1 MDMIIKH
8 LAVAATVAAALSLG
22 AETVLNERTQ
32 SLAGVWRLCQADDP
46 AVACPVTVPG
56 DIHTAL
62 LAAKIIPDPYV
73 GANEYRTL
81 WVGRKDWN
89 YNRSFTVDAAL
100 LAAKSVVLRL
110 DEVDTF
116 CTILVNG
123 RVAGRTDNRFRRWD
137 LDVKALLH
145 PGENTIEARFE
156 SAEKKSEQLAD
167 QRGPDRFHIQNS
179 WAHHIMHVRKPQC
192 HGGWDWGIDLMT
204 AGLLGR
210 VELVATDLARI
221 DYVGCDARFAADDA
235 ICEVAVAADVF
246 SPAGGEAPFTVA
258 IGDAR
263 TTRTVRLEPGDNH
276 LTATV
281 TVDHPC
287 RWWPAGEGEQNLYP
301 LALSVGSAALERKIG
316 LRTIEVLSAPDA
328 APYPRT
334 GKQGNPMTFR
344 VNGRDIFAKG
354 VNWIPCD
361 AFESR
366 QTPTRYRNLL
376 ESCRAANMNMVRVW
390 GGGRFEGDAF
400 YEICDELGLLV
411 YQDFMFSCALYPDDE
426 PFYASVRAELAHQ
439 IRRLRDHPSIAV
451 WSGDNECISLLT
463 GDFGWPSEL
472 DRHVANFHRRTALS
486 ASMVAKYDPNRRF
499 WPSSPCRGTDEV
511 VRLTDYTRGDV
522 HNWRIWFGQR
532 PVWNY
537 WEFQPRFCSEFGA
550 QSMPSADV
558 AATFCSQEAIDHLL
572 PELLYHQ
579 KHPNGHRRLT
589 DFLRRHFF
597 APATSRDFI
606 YLTQACQALA
616 IRTATEY
623 WRTLRPWCMG
633 ILVWQLNDNWPVAS
647 WSSVDYGGKWKPLQY
662 QLKRSFAPLLVVAV
676 PTEKSYAAREGLP
689 KQNPYDDRDIAL
701 APYELALYA
710 VNDRNAAFDA
720 TLYLRCIG
728 FDGEVRSV
736 TNITAKLPPRSSVK
750 LGEMA
755 ETAFGD
761 IARRRGSFL
770 HLELSARGADGAVDH
785 AVNDWRFDEY
795 RYLKLQSANV
805 VAQAAERDGRW
816 TVTLSCERPAFEV
829 WVNADGIA
837 GEFDDNLITLLPGE
851 PRTLVFTPSNPAT
864 TFDVFRRSLTVRDAE
879 KSKAK

>member
-1 MDMIIKH
+1 MIIKH
-8 LAVAATVAAALSLG
+8 LAVAVTVAAALSLG

-81 WVGRKDWN
+81 WVGRKNWN

-281 TVDHPC
+281 IVDHPR

-390 GGGRFEGDAF
+390 GGGQFEHPAF
-400 YEICDELGLLV
+400 YQTCDELGIMIWH
-411 YQDFMFSCALYPDDE
+411 DFMFSCATYPGDE
-426 PFYASVRAELAHQ
+426 RFLDGVRREIRHQVKNLRDYAS
-439 IRRLRDHPSIAV
+439 IAL
-451 WSGDNECISLLT
+451 WCGDNECIGAAKWFDRDEKIRKENVQLCAARAK
-463 GDFGWPSEL
+463 EL
-472 DRHVANFHRRTALS
+472 DALCRECDPTRT
-486 ASMVAKYDPNRRF
+486 F
-499 WPSSPCRGTDEV
+499 WPSSPCLGPGN
-511 VRLTDYTRGDV
+511 YGDGWKDDSSGDM
-522 HNWRIWFGQR
+522 HYWRVWFGDE
-532 PVWNY
+532 PFDNY
-537 WEFQPRFCSEFGA
+537 YTVRPRFCSEFGF
-550 QSMPSADV
+550 QSYPSVETSLTYVSPDQLNPTAPD
-558 AATFCSQEAIDHLL
+558 FY
-572 PELLYHQ
+572 YHQ
-579 KHPNGHRRLT
+579 KCPNGNKYILRTMMRYFRFPKATKYVHYLSQVQQAMAIQTGVEHFRRT
-589 DFLRRHFF
+589 MPR
-597 APATSRDFI
+597 
-606 YLTQACQALA
+606 
-616 IRTATEY
+616 
-623 WRTLRPWCMG
+623 CMG
-633 ILVWQLNDNWPVAS
+633 AIYWQLCDNWPVAS
-647 WSSVDYGGKWKPLQY
+647 WSSIEYGGKWKHLQY
-662 QLKRSFAPLLVVAV
+662 HARRFYAPQMILVA
-676 PTEKSYAAREGLP
+676 PAYKDKSTLEVW
-689 KQNPYDDRDIAL
+689 
-701 APYELALYA
+701 A
-710 VNDRNAAFDA
+710 VNDADTPLVGTA
-720 TLYLRCIG
+720 TVENRLFEGGVLATR
-728 FDGEVRSV
+728 
-736 TNITAKLPPRSSVK
+736 KLPMDVPARSAK
-750 LGEMA
+750 CLGRFPVDS
-755 ETAFGD
+755 FGTEEERT
-761 IARRRGSFL
+761 RRFL
-770 HLELSARGADGAVDH
+770 AVAADGCPD
-785 AVNDWRFDEY
+785 NDWQFQFYCNSHLGDAHVKAE
-795 RYLKLQSANV
+795 L
-805 VAQAAERDGRW
+805 AERDGKW
-816 TVTLSCERPAFEV
+816 TVTLSTDKPAFFV
-829 WVNADGIA
+829 WADAYGIR
-837 GEFDDNLITLLPGE
+837 GTFSDDSFTLLPGR
-851 PRTLVFTPSNPAT
+851 PRTLVFTKRPDEKAT
-864 TFDVFRRSLTVRDAE
+864 FADFR
-879 KSKAK
+879 KAFSVTHLRESYD